1 MLRTA
6 VLHFTGSTVGPEIDN
21 RRPPVPER
29 VVNHGHEIL
38 KSKQFQNISKTDLIN
53 ISLRTV
59 NQITKSVKKA
69 QTSRGQEC

>member
-1 MLRTA
+1 MIRTA

-21 RRPPVPER
+21 RQPPVPER
-29 VVNHGHEIL
+29 VVNRGHEIL

-69 QTSRGQEC
+69 QTNRGQEC

>member
-6 VLHFTGSTVGPEIDN
+6 VLHFTGPTVGPEIDN

-29 VVNHGHEIL
+29 VVNRGHEIL

-69 QTSRGQEC
+69 QTNRGQEC